1 MKKMKMKTTL
11 AIVALMICTSAFAQQ
26 DSVKV
31 KRDKDTIEIGGIIIL
46 KKGNE
51 DENRRV
57 VVTVGRPKQMRT
69 SNVST
74 HSFFFDLGF
83 SNWNDN
89 TDYAAATAS
98 NTLVNRPAT
107 SALAAKDFK
116 LRTGKSINFNV
127 WIIGQRVNLVKH
139 QLNLKYAFGLEL
151 NNYRFR
157 NNISFNEGGLNPYNS
172 SQDISHAFVFRDSI
186 DFSKNKLAA
195 DYLTIPVMLNFR
207 TNPYYSNKGLS
218 LSAGVSMG
226 YLYSSRNK
234 QKSDERG
241 KKKNRG
247 DYDLEKWK
255 FSYVGELGIGFVHL
269 YGSYSPNSIFKND
282 LNFQPYTIGLR
293 FSSW

>member
-1 MKKMKMKTTL
+1 MKMKATL
-11 AIVALMICTSAFAQQ
+11 AILALMLGSSAFAQQ

-31 KRDKDTIEIGGIIIL
+31 KKENDTISIGGIIIL
-46 KKGNE
+46 KKGTE
-51 DENRRV
+51 DESRRV
-57 VVTVGRPKQMRT
+57 VVTVGRPKKMRT
-69 SNVST
+69 SNIST

-83 SNWNDN
+83 SNWDDN
-89 TDYAAATAS
+89 TDYAQATAS
-98 NTLVNRPAT
+98 NTIVNRPGA
-107 SALAAKDFK
+107 SAIAAKDFK
-116 LRTGKSINFNV
+116 LRTGKSINFNL
-127 WIIGQRVNLVKH
+127 WIIGQRVNLIEH

-151 NNYRFR
+151 NNYRFK
-157 NNISFNEGGLNPYNS
+157 NDISFSEGGLNPYNP

-186 DFSKNKLAA
+186 GFSKNKLAA

-207 TNPYYSNKGLS
+207 TNPHYSNKGVS
-218 LSAGVSMG
+218 LSGGVSLG

-234 QKSDERG
+234 QKSDSRG
-241 KKKNRG
+241 KQKNRG

>member
-1 MKKMKMKTTL
+1 MKMKITL
-11 AIVALMICTSAFAQQ
+11 AMLAIMIGSTVFAQQ
-26 DSVKV
+26 DSVQVRKSN
-31 KRDKDTIEIGGIIIL
+31 DTISIGGIIIL
-46 KKGNE
+46 KKGTA

-57 VVTVGRPKQMRT
+57 VVTVGRPKKMRS

-83 SNWNDN
+83 SNWTDK

-98 NTLVNRPAT
+98 NDLVNRPGA
-107 SALAAKDFK
+107 SALAGKDFK
-116 LRTGKSINFNV
+116 LRTGKSINFNL
-127 WIIGQRVNLVKH
+127 WIIGQRVNLIKH

-151 NNYRFR
+151 NNYRFK
-157 NNISFNEGGLNPYNS
+157 NNISFNEGGLNPYDP

-186 DFSKNKLAA
+186 AFSKNKLAA

-207 TNPYYSNKGLS
+207 TNPHYSNKGLN

-234 QKSDERG
+234 QKSDARG

-269 YGSYSPNSIFKND
+269 YGSYSPKSIFKND

-293 FSSW
+293 FSGW